1 MNVTEDLIRQFFLG
15 KCSQAETTAVIKYLE
30 ENPAAL
36 AQYMGKSEWDEIT
49 TKTTQPLPAAQ
60 REKMFD
66 HINQAITKRSIKNKQ
81 PYQWAIAA
89 TILLFVFFGLGI
101 YFNDGEKQPLLAQF
115 NQNENT
121 WQHIKNP
128 GAELIHLTLKDGT
141 KVELYPNSQI
151 SFPKTV
157 STTKREVQLTGKA
170 FFVVAEDKKRP
181 FTVISDEVSTTAL
194 GTQFIVD
201 AFKQHATIKVA
212 LFEGRVRIN
221 SLNTLLKKAND
232 PVYLA
237 PHQEFIYEKRTGL
250 LVLQNFKKSPQQ
262 LKDQIQIKESLV
274 KHRNFNIYFVREPI
288 EKVFAAVEQ
297 AYQVQLIYPKTA
309 LKDHYFSG
317 SFNIKDDSLGRVLR
331 ILSETNKLN
340 IIKTKSGYKITKKH

>member
-15 KCSQAETTAVIKYLE
+15 KCNQAETTAVLKYLE

-36 AQYMGKSEWDEIT
+36 EKYMGKSEWDEIT
-49 TKTTQPLPAAQ
+49 AKTTQPLPAVQ
-60 REKMFD
+60 RERMFN
-66 HINQAITKRSIKNKQ
+66 HINQEITKRSTFNKQ

-89 TILLFVFFGLGI
+89 TILLFVFFGLGL
-101 YFNDGEKQPLLAQF
+101 YFNDGEKQPLQAQL

-128 GAELIHLTLKDGT
+128 GAKLIHLTLKDGT

-151 SFPKTV
+151 SYP
-157 STTKREVQLTGKA
+157 TTASANKREVQLTGKA
-170 FFVVAEDKKRP
+170 FFVVAKDNKRP

-194 GTQFIVD
+194 GTQFIVE
-201 AFKQHATIKVA
+201 ALKENATIKVA
-212 LFEGRVRIN
+212 LFEGRVRIK

-232 PVYLA
+232 LVYLA
-237 PHQEFIYEKRTGL
+237 PNQEFIYEKRTGL
-250 LVLQNFKKSPQQ
+250 MVLQNFKKSPEQ
-262 LKDQIQIKESLV
+262 LKNQILIKESLV
-274 KHRNFNIYFVREPI
+274 KHKDFNIYFIREPI

-297 AYQVQLIYPKTA
+297 AYQVQLIYPKSA
-309 LKDHYFSG
+309 LQDHYFSG
-317 SFNIKDDSLGRVLR
+317 SFNINDDSLGRVLR
-331 ILSETNKLN
+331 ILSETNKLH